1 MNERIFCVGSV
12 WGTSDKFLIFAKT
25 MWNRLSS
32 GANREWGIEQAVGNF
47 IIYHDKMFD
56 DCLIKSN
63 NTDGYIMTIGLTNS
77 KNILLNLNFDILN
90 GKGEVAAV
98 VHQYDRLDVLKKIVE
113 SKYNSENQSFQ
124 LNFIILIII
133 IDIFVIIIV
142 IYILKK
148 KFKAKPF
155 EIDDDKIEM
164 IKMPKKGIDLNEME
178 IKDD

>member
-1 MNERIFCVGSV
+1 
-12 WGTSDKFLIFAKT
+12 
-25 MWNRLSS
+25 
-32 GANREWGIEQAVGNF
+32 
-47 IIYHDKMFD
+47 MFE

-63 NTDGYIMTIGLTNS
+63 NTDGYIMTIEHTNS
-77 KNILLNLNFDILN
+77 KNILLNLNFGILN

-98 VHQYDRLDVLKKIVE
+98 VHQYDRHDVLKKIVE

-155 EIDDDKIEM
+155 EIDDNIIEM
-164 IKMPKKGIDLNEME
+164 IKMPK
-178 IKDD
+178 